1 MASPSPKLQYRHSQT
16 TMKKLWLTN
25 KSLKFPNS
33 IGVACSSQNKL
44 YRQKRSQSR
53 GNVSSWINSLT
64 SRKLKPNNDHLLK
77 KCQARSHYLTS
88 QPTASLPETL
98 LRTRKS
104 RDCLKTRGTLC
115 FLRRKNIANDKPVGR
130 IAMPTFTNNEDKV
143 VVKEQIPQASKLD
156 VRCFQ
161 FIDEQQVV
169 SQKQE
174 PVPRKRLVTE
184 ELFSPAGN

>member
-1 MASPSPKLQYRHSQT
+1 MASPSAKLQYRHSQT

-33 IGVACSSQNKL
+33 IGVACSSQNNKL

-64 SRKLKPNNDHLLK
+64 SRKLKPNNDHLLR

-88 QPTASLPETL
+88 EPTASLPETL
-98 LRTRKS
+98 LPTRRS

-115 FLRRKNIANDKPVGR
+115 FLRRKNIAMTSLSAKLL
-130 IAMPTFTNNEDKV
+130 PTFTNYEDKV

-156 VRCFQ
+156 VRCF
-161 FIDEQQVV
+161 
-169 SQKQE
+169 
-174 PVPRKRLVTE
+174 P
-184 ELFSPAGN
+184 